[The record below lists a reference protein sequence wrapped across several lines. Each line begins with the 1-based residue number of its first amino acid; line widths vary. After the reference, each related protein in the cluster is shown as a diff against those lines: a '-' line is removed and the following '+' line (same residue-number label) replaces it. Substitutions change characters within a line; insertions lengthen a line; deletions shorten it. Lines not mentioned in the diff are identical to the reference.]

1 MNSLSIGLETQNKN
15 KFTNIFR
22 NNLTLVRFQFRRLL
36 LFMMHPNHK
45 LVHTKL
51 QLIKRMLSA
60 SNAEIIMRFIFST
73 NDEINQMN
81 SSSNSNLMSFNG

>member
-1 MNSLSIGLETQNKN
+1 
-15 KFTNIFR
+15 
-22 NNLTLVRFQFRRLL
+22 
-36 LFMMHPNHK
+36 MMHPNHK

-81 SSSNSNLMSFNG
+81 SSSNSNLMSFNLKLSFYLNAIINSTGTSLTSDKEILKTYAI